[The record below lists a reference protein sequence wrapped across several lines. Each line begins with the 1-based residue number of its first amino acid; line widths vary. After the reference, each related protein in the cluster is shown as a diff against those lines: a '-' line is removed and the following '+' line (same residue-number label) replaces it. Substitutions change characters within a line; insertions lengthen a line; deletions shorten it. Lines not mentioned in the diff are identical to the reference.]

1 MRKATAARGLRGG
14 PEPGTRRA
22 AAVLAGCLLGAL
34 ALTAA
39 ACGSGTTTAGGGT
52 TSSTP
57 AAGGGTGTTAATAVD
72 TTVSSSLGTILVDS
86 KGDTLYRLS
95 KDSTDK
101 SVCDAACAQIWPPL
115 LVTGG
120 GVPAAGSGV
129 TGLGTISTASGEQV
143 TYHGMPLYTFT
154 GDTQPGQ
161 VHGQNVTDNWG
172 TWFVVVTKAPAGGG
186 ATTTTAA
193 SGGGPAF

>member
-1 MRKATAARGLRGG
+1 MPARSASSLEPSRTAAARPIAGCTAIPAGGIAPGPPLCRLTAGHRLQSGVRAAPYPRLLGRWHGFLLVPATQEEFPMRKATAARGLRGG

-57 AAGGGTGTTAATAVD
+57 AARGGTGTTAATTAVD

-101 SVCDAACAQIWPPL
+101 SVCDAACAQ
-115 LVTGG
+115 
-120 GVPAAGSGV
+120 
-129 TGLGTISTASGEQV
+129 
-143 TYHGMPLYTFT
+143 
-154 GDTQPGQ
+154 
-161 VHGQNVTDNWG
+161 
-172 TWFVVVTKAPAGGG
+172 
-186 ATTTTAA
+186 
-193 SGGGPAF
+193 